1 MEIYVVKQGDTI
13 YKIAKMFNVSPEK
26 IIADNEL
33 TEADVNNLVVG
44 QTLVIL
50 FENGFHKVVFGDT
63 LFKIARQYGVSL
75 QDLVKANP
83 QITNPLNLVVGSI
96 VNVPMQNISKPE
108 IEVNGYCYPNITK
121 EVLTKTLPNLTY
133 LSIFSYEVFP
143 DGNLN
148 YLNTDVDLI
157 NMARNNGVAPMMVIT
172 NILEGSSFSSELA
185 HEVLSNPS
193 HQANLINNVLR
204 VLKQKQ
210 YYGVDVDFEY
220 LYPEDRILY
229 NQFLQ
234 ALSIALKQQGFKL
247 TTAVA
252 PKISGDQQGVLYE
265 AHDYA
270 FHGEVADNVI
280 IMTYEWGYTYGA
292 PRAVAP
298 AFEVKKVLEYAVT
311 QIPSKKILMG
321 MPNYGYD
328 WEIPFMEGIAANAI
342 SNVAAVDLA
351 REVGSFI
358 NYSTIEQAPNF
369 NYYTNGQQ
377 HKVWFDDANS
387 VKTRLNF
394 VNDFN
399 LGGVSY
405 WTINR
410 YFPQNWLVL
419 NYMFKVK
426 KVV

>member
-33 TEADVNNLVVG
+33 TDEAVNNLVVG
-44 QTLVIL
+44 QTLVML
-50 FENGFHKVVFGDT
+50 LENGFYRVMLGDS
-63 LFKIARQYGVSL
+63 LFKIAKQYGISV
-75 QDLVKANP
+75 QDLIKANP
-83 QITNPLNLVVGSI
+83 QITNPLNLMVGSV
-96 VNVPMQNISKPE
+96 VNIPVGNISKPE
-108 IEVNGYCYPNITK
+108 IEVNGYCYPNISRN
-121 EVLTKTLPNLTY
+121 VLNKTLPHLTY
-133 LSIFSYEVFP
+133 LSVFSYEVYP

-148 YLNTDVDLI
+148 YLNSDAELI
-157 NMARNNGVAPMMVIT
+157 NVARANGVAPMMVIT

-185 HEVLSNPS
+185 HEVLANPTN
-193 HQANLINNVLR
+193 QANLINNVLR
-204 VLKQKQ
+204 VLKQKN

-220 LYPEDRILY
+220 LYPEDRVLY

-234 ALSIALKQQGFKL
+234 NLSSVLKPQGYKL

-252 PKISGDQQGVLYE
+252 PKISGNQQGILYE

-270 FHGEVADNVI
+270 FHGEVADHVI

-298 AFEVKKVLEYAVT
+298 AFEVKKVLDYAVT
-311 QIPSKKILMG
+311 QIPSQKILMG

-328 WEIPFMEGIAANAI
+328 WEIPFMEGTAANAI

-358 NYSTIEQAPNF
+358 NYSAAEQAPNF

-394 VNDFN
+394 INEFK

-419 NYMFKVK
+419 NHMFKVK
-426 KVV
+426 KLI